1 MGEGRA
7 RFLQAVSTSEP
18 RFGDL
23 VRGVSSEVGGGVIFC
38 ATFLVHDFCH
48 VKLNPKEIATILSVR
63 SGATYE

>member
-1 MGEGRA
+1 
-7 RFLQAVSTSEP
+7 
-18 RFGDL
+18 